1 VPRAEKRK
9 TNGTIDS
16 TMELENRHE
25 LVLGTHGRSGEQ
37 WDIWQAVFSP
47 MGEDGYPKPIWD
59 KRTGVIDKSVA
70 EYWHEHYDLS
80 YIMKRDWAT
89 LGPKLAGK
97 LRFAVGDMDTWY
109 LNNAVHLTEAV
120 LTDPK
125 LFPPAK
131 ATFKYGPL
139 QPHCY
144 QGMAL
149 DAPAI
154 ERSNHEQ
161 TMIWEMVEHI
171 DATAPAGADTSSWKY

>member
-1 VPRAEKRK
+1 
-9 TNGTIDS
+9 
-16 TMELENRHE
+16 
-25 LVLGTHGRSGEQ
+25 
-37 WDIWQAVFSP
+37 
-47 MGEDGYPKPIWD
+47 
-59 KRTGVIDKSVA
+59 
-70 EYWHEHYDLS
+70 
-80 YIMKRDWAT
+80 MKRDWAT

-125 LFPPAK
+125 LFPPAN

-144 QGMAL
+144 QGMPL

-161 TMIWEMVEHI
+161 MVIWEMVEHI
-171 DATAPAGADTSSWKY
+171 EATAPAGADLTSWKY